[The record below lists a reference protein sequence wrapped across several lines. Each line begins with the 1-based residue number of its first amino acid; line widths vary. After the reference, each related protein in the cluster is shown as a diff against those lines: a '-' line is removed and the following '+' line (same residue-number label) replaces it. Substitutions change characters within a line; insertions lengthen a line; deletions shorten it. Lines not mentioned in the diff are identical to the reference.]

1 MASFDHN
8 RNTLTRAQETARKT
22 AAARLSIFVA
32 LFLILL
38 KAGTGMLTGS
48 ISVWASLLDSTTDL
62 FASIVNLIV
71 VYAAARP
78 ADQDHLYGHGK
89 AESLGSLFQSIAIA
103 GSGVF
108 LITEAVRR
116 LIGGRETHSEGLG
129 VLAMIV
135 AIAVSL
141 ALASHLER
149 VARETESPAIKSD
162 AAHYSID
169 VYTTGGAL
177 IALLATA
184 ITSWHAADP
193 IISIIISI
201 YILWSAVRVARESI
215 DVLMD
220 RYLGIDVD
228 ESVARIVKDFETRGV
243 RGFHELRTRRSG
255 SQKFIDLHLE
265 IDRNR
270 TFQEAHDL
278 TVVVLREIEAEVPR
292 SRVHIH
298 TDPAD

>member
-1 MASFDHN
+1 MVSSEHN
-8 RNTLTRAQETARKT
+8 SDNSTRVVEAAKKT

-32 LFLILL
+32 AFLILL
-38 KAGTGMLTGS
+38 KAGTGYLTGS

-62 FASIVNLIV
+62 IASIVNLIV

-78 ADQDHLYGHGK
+78 ADKDHLYGHGK

-108 LITEAVRR
+108 LIVEAVRR
-116 LIGGRETHSEGLG
+116 LTGTHETQSEGIG
-129 VLAMIV
+129 ALAMIV
-135 AIAVSL
+135 AIIVSIS
-141 ALASHLER
+141 LASHLKR
-149 VARETESPAIKSD
+149 VARETESPALESD

-177 IALLATA
+177 IALLVT
-184 ITSWHAADP
+184 TVTTWRAADP
-193 IISIIISI
+193 VISILISI

-228 ESVARIVKDFETRGV
+228 ESVARIVKDFETQGV

-265 IDRNR
+265 VDRRR

-278 TVVVLREIEAEVPR
+278 SVGVLREIEAEVPR